1 MATLFSRNVVC
12 HYKMEDSRSIK
23 IEVLAGDG
31 NLTELKSL
39 LEPGHTQLEIDV
51 ALENAIAYSQ
61 IETAEYLISHGA
73 NLSNYDYQGTY
84 YTVHNNEIEGLKFA
98 IQKGVDININNGQLL
113 NTAII
118 TVYNTKDPATLKYLL
133 NKGADTKLLS
143 KDIMDSFGTDEIKEI
158 IKNATQQNV

>member
-1 MATLFSRNVVC
+1 
-12 HYKMEDSRSIK
+12 MEESRSAK
-23 IEVLAGDG
+23 IEILAGDG

-61 IETAEYLISHGA
+61 LETAEYLISIGA
-73 NLSNYDYQGTY
+73 DLSNYDYQGTY
-84 YTVHNNEIEGLKFA
+84 YAVHNNEIEGLKFA

-118 TVYNTKDPATLKYLL
+118 TVYNTKDPTTLKYLL
-133 NKGADTKLLS
+133 DNGADTNLLS
-143 KDIMDSFGTDEIKEI
+143 KATMDAFGTDEIKEI
-158 IKNATQQNV
+158 IKNATQQKL

>member
-1 MATLFSRNVVC
+1 
-12 HYKMEDSRSIK
+12 MEDSRKIK
-23 IEVLAGDG
+23 IEALAGDG

-61 IETAEYLISHGA
+61 IETAEYLISNGA
-73 NLSNYDYQGTY
+73 DLSNYDYQGTY
-84 YTVHNNEIEGLKFA
+84 YAVHNNEIEGLKFA

-118 TVYNTKDPATLKYLL
+118 TVYNTKDPTTLKYLL
-133 NKGADTKLLS
+133 DKGADTKLLS
-143 KDIMDSFGTDEIKEI
+143 KDIMASFGTYEIKEI
-158 IKNATQQNV
+158 IKNATQQNQ